1 MTTKTADQIAAEA
14 RTQLA
19 VLNVLKRTHRPDSD
33 ILRRT
38 AELYVSLN
46 HQWQQARYGRIR
58 RGVTVAQML
67 R

>member
-1 MTTKTADQIAAEA
+1 MTTKTAAQIAEEA
-14 RTQLA
+14 RTQLT
-19 VLNVLKRTHRPDSD
+19 VLNLLKRTHRPDSD

-46 HQWQQARYGRIR
+46 HEWQQAHYGRIR
-58 RGVTVAQML
+58 RPLTVAQML